1 VKRIIWLSLGAA
13 GGIVAYRKG
22 GQWLERAR
30 GQGVVVTAQQIAAQG
45 RDALEGAQRMWTA
58 STGRDERNH

>member
-30 GQGVVVTAQQIAAQG
+30 GQGVVVTAQQIATSG
-45 RDALEGAQRMWTA
+45 RDAIAGAQRMWA
-58 STGRDERNH
+58 ANARPDEDPR